1 MVSQKLTLKVLEAY
15 TRDVGRGVA
24 RIDYD
29 SMDTLSASTGD
40 VIEIK
45 GKRRTVAK
53 CLPLYPSDEGKG
65 IIRID
70 GLGRNNSGIA
80 IGDTVSVRK
89 IKAVPAEKIVVAPL
103 EAIPPI
109 DERYLADALESVP
122 LIKGDNVMVPYFG
135 GRLTF
140 QVIGITA
147 AADAVLVTQK
157 TVFHIAE
164 KGETLRGVPQVT
176 YEDIGGLTD
185 EIKKVREMIELPLR
199 HPEIFEKLG
208 IEAPKG
214 VLLYG
219 PPGTGKTLLAKAVAN
234 ESNAHFISISG
245 PEIMSKFYG
254 ESEARLREIFKEAR
268 EKAPSIIFVDEIDSI
283 APKREEVSGEV
294 ERRVVSQMLSLM
306 DGLEARGKVIVI
318 SATNR
323 PNAIDPALRRPG
335 RFDREIE
342 IRVPDKKGR
351 KDILSI
357 HTRNMPLLLN
367 ESSAA
372 VDLDRVASVSHGY
385 VGADLEY
392 LCKEAAMKC
401 LRRLLPELNLEEEK
415 IPPETLDKLIVN
427 DQDFVLAL
435 REVTASGMR
444 EVFIENPDVKWS
456 EVGGLKDVKR
466 ELKEAVELPF
476 KNPGLYEGLG
486 YRMPKGILLHGPS
499 GTGKTLLAKAVATES
514 EVNFISVRGPELL
527 SKWVGES
534 ERGIREIFRRA
545 RQQSPCIIFFDEIDS
560 IAPIRGAGD
569 DTKVTERVV
578 SQLLTELDGMENL
591 QGVAVLAATNRVD
604 IIDPAMLRPGRFDKI
619 IQVPL
624 PDRGGRR
631 DILDIN
637 TTKLTTGDDVDLDKL
652 SEVTEG
658 MSGADTASVVNAAIS
673 LVIHGEQSEDTD
685 LRKRLL
691 DIKDD
696 EAVKARLL
704 DMLNDDVV
712 QKWLIKLS
720 DDHEL
725 PDDDKLDGNMMRR
738 AVLVY
743 LSNDEEIQTRLSN
756 DSEIQKRLL
765 TISGDERMRRR
776 LLKLLHDV
784 IVDDDE
790 ISERLLALNYDTI
803 QQNMLDDE
811 KLRRMLVTRLD
822 GVVERSSLSNNPE
835 VRAELLPKLLDNTDA
850 VKKLSEDAEA
860 QSRLR
865 TLVGNDGVRKNLL
878 SDRIIRER
886 ILRLLDDALISRLL
900 ADILSG
906 RIILDRILK
915 LMSEDEIER
924 SLFRILVE
932 ATIQDRLPVLIGPEI
947 RSRFEDDPDMRAKLV
962 TLYNDKDARKRL
974 QQRSSG
980 VATEMELSDNS
991 EGKKPLDDEVKGT
1004 ILEDLLH
1011 DMARKILD
1019 FDDSDSLLED
1029 MFDDADARKS
1039 LWHLLDDIAERKC
1052 LLEKREIR
1060 RMLVDSAKIREML
1073 LKHGE
1078 VAKRLKGALI
1088 TMNHFEGAVRKI
1100 REQKDLKMHE
1110 QLVASYYR

>member
-1 MVSQKLTLKVLEAY
+1 MSQNSLSLKVLEAY

-29 SMDTLSASTGD
+29 SMDTLNASTGD

-80 IGDTVSVRK
+80 IGDTIAVRK
-89 IKAVPAEKIVVAPL
+89 IKAVAAEKVVVAPL

-140 QVIGITA
+140 QVIGVTP

-283 APKREEVSGEV
+283 APKREEVTGEV

-342 IRVPDKKGR
+342 IKVPDKKGR
-351 KDILSI
+351 KDILAI
-357 HTRNMPLLLN
+357 HTRNMPL
-367 ESSAA
+367 ADD
-372 VDLDRVASVSHGY
+372 VDLDKVASVSHGY

-401 LRRLLPELNLEEEK
+401 LRRLLPELNLEDEK
-415 IPPETLDKLIVN
+415 IPPETLDKLVVN
-427 DQDFVLAL
+427 GEDYQKAL
-435 REVTASGMR
+435 IEVTPSGMR
-444 EVFIENPDVKWS
+444 EVFIENPDIKWDQ
-456 EVGGLKDVKR
+456 VGGLTEVKR
-466 ELKEAVELPF
+466 ELQEAVEWPM
-476 KNPGLYEGLG
+476 KYPVLYDKLG
-486 YRMPKGILLHGPS
+486 HKMPRGILLHGPS

-514 EVNFISVRGPELL
+514 EANFVSVRGPELL

-545 RQQSPCIIFFDEIDS
+545 RQASPCVIFFDEIDS
-560 IAPIRGAGD
+560 IAPIRGAGGE
-569 DTKVTERVV
+569 TAVTERVV
-578 SQLLTELDGMENL
+578 SQLLTELDGMENMH
-591 QGVAVLAATNRVD
+591 GVVVLAATNRAD
-604 IIDPAMLRPGRFDKI
+604 MIDTALLRPGRFDKI
-619 IQVPL
+619 IQIPL
-624 PDRGGRR
+624 PDKESRKS
-631 DILDIN
+631 ILSIN
-637 TTKLTTGDDVDLDKL
+637 AKEIPVVDDPKSPDFVDVEKIAELTDGL
-652 SEVTEG
+652 
-658 MSGADTASVVNAAIS
+658 SGADVAAIANTAVS
-673 LVIHGEQSEDTD
+673 LVIHEFLDTHPEVKEAEKSSEGAKVTM
-685 LRKRLL
+685 RHFE
-691 DIKDD
+691 
-696 EAVKARLL
+696 EAVKK
-704 DMLNDDVV
+704 V
-712 QKWLIKLS
+712 
-720 DDHEL
+720 
-725 PDDDKLDGNMMRR
+725 
-738 AVLVY
+738 
-743 LSNDEEIQTRLSN
+743 
-756 DSEIQKRLL
+756 
-765 TISGDERMRRR
+765 
-776 LLKLLHDV
+776 
-784 IVDDDE
+784 
-790 ISERLLALNYDTI
+790 
-803 QQNMLDDE
+803 
-811 KLRRMLVTRLD
+811 
-822 GVVERSSLSNNPE
+822 
-835 VRAELLPKLLDNTDA
+835 
-850 VKKLSEDAEA
+850 
-860 QSRLR
+860 
-865 TLVGNDGVRKNLL
+865 
-878 SDRIIRER
+878 
-886 ILRLLDDALISRLL
+886 
-900 ADILSG
+900 
-906 RIILDRILK
+906 
-915 LMSEDEIER
+915 
-924 SLFRILVE
+924 
-932 ATIQDRLPVLIGPEI
+932 
-947 RSRFEDDPDMRAKLV
+947 
-962 TLYNDKDARKRL
+962 
-974 QQRSSG
+974 
-980 VATEMELSDNS
+980 
-991 EGKKPLDDEVKGT
+991 
-1004 ILEDLLH
+1004 
-1011 DMARKILD
+1011 
-1019 FDDSDSLLED
+1019 
-1029 MFDDADARKS
+1029 
-1039 LWHLLDDIAERKC
+1039 
-1052 LLEKREIR
+1052 
-1060 RMLVDSAKIREML
+1060 
-1073 LKHGE
+1073 
-1078 VAKRLKGALI
+1078 
-1088 TMNHFEGAVRKI
+1088 
-1100 REQKDLKMHE
+1100 REQKDLKIG
-1110 QLVASYYR
+1110 QKVVASYYR